1 MLDGIAW
8 IGEFSNEN
16 AARRGPGMRGAIS
29 LTAACGV
36 EPEEFLVRLG
46 ADSEQLRCHDTY
58 QERDALALGPDAQH
72 ARVAMYGTCGEW
84 LYVLEDWGMA
94 TWYAGHR
101 TVAAMEPL
109 MGEEVVCLTMN
120 SWDPPKLILHAPG
133 DGRVW
138 QAEFAED
145 TGRSSAL
152 DAALRAA
159 GAVFPSV
166 REAPEEEVALCFEEH
181 REELPTAV
189 FTAVGHYCG
198 LSIDRAVVEAGEL
211 PLVILPS
218 VR

>member
-29 LTAACGV
+29 LTAARGV

-138 QAEFAED
+138 QAEFAEGA
-145 TGRSSAL
+145 GRSS
-152 DAALRAA
+152 ALRAA

-166 REAPEEEVALCFEEH
+166 REAPEEEVALYFEEH